1 MTRAIPF
8 AALLALL
15 CMPVGPGT
23 FAAAGAAPDSAQR
36 AALEA
41 RIGHRGR
48 VRILELQG
56 PTVLLHPV
64 VREDGLHTRGTWKPP
79 RAALF
84 VSADAPKPPRPAE
97 FVPWSAIEGVQV
109 GRSAARSGA
118 LGGAMLGGAIV
129 GLSLLTY
136 HRNVSENWEQSGG
149 WILAAGT
156 TVVVGTT
163 LVGFLLGA
171 TGEEWRTVWPPPPS
185 RVRP

>member
-1 MTRAIPF
+1 MRDTIRF
-8 AALLALL
+8 AALLALSGL
-15 CMPVGPGT
+15 ALAPAAC
-23 FAAAGAAPDSAQR
+23 AAAGGAPDSAER
-36 AALEA
+36 AAVEA
-41 RIGHRGR
+41 RIGRLGR
-48 VRILELQG
+48 VRILGPGG

-64 VREDGLHTRGTWKPP
+64 VREDGLHMSGTWKPP

-84 VSADAPKPPRPAE
+84 VSADAPKPARPTE

-118 LGGAMLGGAIV
+118 LGGAVLGGAIV

-163 LVGFLLGA
+163 VVGFLLGA
-171 TGEEWRTVWPPPPS
+171 TGQEWRTVWPPPP
-185 RVRP
+185 RGRP